1 MDQNMNGSGVS
12 GGTNSGMNMGS
23 NMEHK
28 PVGPVIGL
36 IVILVVILAGG
47 VYFWMS
53 KDSTQNINNN
63 TEQINVEETPS
74 SEIIQEQGSSDDTS
88 SIEADLNAFGE
99 SDINSID
106 SI

>member
-1 MDQNMNGSGVS
+1 MNGSGMS
-12 GGTNSGMNMGS
+12 GGANPGMNAGN

-53 KDSTQNINNN
+53 KDSAQNTDNG
-63 TEQINVEETPS
+63 TKQVNVEETPS
-74 SEIIQEQGSSDDTS
+74 SEIIQEQSSSDDTS

-99 SDINSID
+99 SDINNID